1 MSSPT
6 KTAQLAFSSG
16 KYAIQMAKVSEN
28 AEVSLYMKSAISEL
42 CWGLEH
48 MSIGLRATYML
59 IEELQRE
66 IRQLK
71 QSR

>member
-16 KYAIQMAKVSEN
+16 KYAMQLAKVSEN
-28 AEVSLYMKSAISEL
+28 TEVNTYVRSTLSEI

-59 IEELQRE
+59 IEELQKE

>member
-16 KYAIQMAKVSEN
+16 KYAIQTAKTSEN
-28 AEVSLYMKSAISEL
+28 VEVNLYVKSTLSEI

-66 IRQLK
+66 VRQLK